1 MNTQRTTKGI
11 SISVETSYRGRFFSK
26 QGPLYLFV
34 YNITITNLSEDPV
47 QLLGRHWY
55 IYDTGEG
62 PSEVAGE
69 GVVGEQ
75 PIIHPGHHY
84 TYQSGCHLRAS
95 IGLMKG
101 HYRMKNLNLGNHFR
115 VTVPNMQ
122 FFATPRLN

>member
-11 SISVETSYRGRFFSK
+11 NIFVETGYKGRYLSK
-26 QGPLYLFV
+26 QGHLYIFV
-34 YNITITNLSEDPV
+34 YNITITNLGENLV
-47 QLLGRHWY
+47 QLMGRHWY

-62 PSEVAGE
+62 PSEVSGD
-69 GVVGEQ
+69 GVVGQQ
-75 PIIHPGHHY
+75 PIIAPGQSY

-101 HYRMKNLNLGNHFR
+101 HYKMKNVDTGGFFR
-115 VTVPNMQ
+115 VAVPNMQ